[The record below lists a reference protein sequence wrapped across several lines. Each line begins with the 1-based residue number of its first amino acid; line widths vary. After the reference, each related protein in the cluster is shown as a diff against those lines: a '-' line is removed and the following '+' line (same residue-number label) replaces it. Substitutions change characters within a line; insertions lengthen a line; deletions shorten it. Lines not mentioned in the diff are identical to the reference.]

1 MTERE
6 SLRGNV
12 LFHPSTKTPHDYP
25 SFLRSAVCR
34 VVAGSM
40 LLSGTV
46 SGLAALTTMHETKL
60 ACALSTAVSFVAFYH
75 YGKLVQL
82 RENKDATV
90 ALATPGKATDE
101 ALPLG
106 LKLAWI
112 DMQADAVRYSD
123 WLVTLPLLVVEM
135 HLLVPSPKLFGI
147 PQATALTCLMILLGA
162 YTRFGTDELVP
173 IRKDQRRSLLDGF
186 ARISGAIAF
195 LGASVCLF
203 FVLWN
208 LLGDLKED
216 EPTGGWIYAYTLPWA
231 AYGVVSVVAM
241 AVRQFY
247 PEGYP
252 ESLSVFKDSSFGAL
266 DIWSKSS
273 FGIWVAAK
281 AMDLSDP
288 IFKF

>member
-135 HLLVPSPKLFGI
+135 HLLVPAPKLFGI
-147 PQATALTCLMILLGA
+147 PQALVHTRALEPTSSYRSARINGARCSMALRAFRARSPFWARACASSSCSGTCLA
-162 YTRFGTDELVP
+162 T
-173 IRKDQRRSLLDGF
+173 
-186 ARISGAIAF
+186 
-195 LGASVCLF
+195 
-203 FVLWN
+203 
-208 LLGDLKED
+208 
-216 EPTGGWIYAYTLPWA
+216 
-231 AYGVVSVVAM
+231 
-241 AVRQFY
+241 
-247 PEGYP
+247 
-252 ESLSVFKDSSFGAL
+252 
-266 DIWSKSS
+266 
-273 FGIWVAAK
+273 
-281 AMDLSDP
+281 
-288 IFKF
+288 